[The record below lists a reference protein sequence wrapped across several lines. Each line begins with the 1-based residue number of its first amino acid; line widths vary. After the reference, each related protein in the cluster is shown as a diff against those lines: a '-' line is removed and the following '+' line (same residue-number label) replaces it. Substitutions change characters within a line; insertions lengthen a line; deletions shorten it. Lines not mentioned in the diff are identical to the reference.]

1 MKKALILL
9 LCAALA
15 IIIMSSCNS
24 NDGNNDSSAQQDT
37 ETVEKIDHDLV
48 STDLQAAC
56 KFMESFYNEPESYDG
71 STVKISGTVKV
82 INVEEKTYYY
92 LVISD
97 KDENSIDIPFVK
109 DLSDK
114 NDYPQNNDKCT
125 LTGVLKE
132 ISDDGIYGV
141 YVNQDGLINEMAE
154 YRETLT
160 VADEKVTLEN
170 SQVFSAYG
178 VTLRYKGTENEY
190 FNLYA
195 KNNSSNAAVIRSY
208 NTKINGK
215 SANFSVYE
223 ILEPGEE
230 KDISACMTSAIENKT
245 DTISMTFALEDDS
258 NNEIFNTGEINF
270 AAE

>member
-1 MKKALILL
+1 MKKVLILL
-9 LCAALA
+9 LCAAVA
-15 IIIMSSCNS
+15 IIMSSCDS
-24 NDGNNDSSAQQDT
+24 NDGNNDSSTQQDK
-37 ETVEKIDHDLV
+37 ETVEKIDHNLV
-48 STDLQAAC
+48 DTDLQAAYR
-56 KFMESFYNEPESYDG
+56 FMDSFYNDPENYDG
-71 STVKISGTVKV
+71 STVKVSGTVKV

-97 KDENSIDIPFVK
+97 NDENIIDIPFVT
-109 DLSDK
+109 DSSDK
-114 NDYPQNNDKCT
+114 NNYPQNNDKCT

-132 ISDDGIYGV
+132 ISDDGIYGI
-141 YVNQDGLINEMAE
+141 YVNKDGLINEMAE
-154 YRETLT
+154 YRENLT
-160 VADEKVTLEN
+160 VADGKVTLEN

-195 KNNSSNAAVIRSY
+195 KNSSSNTTVIRSY
-208 NTKINGK
+208 NTEINGK

-230 KDISACMTSAIENKT
+230 KEISACMTSAIENKT